1 MSRAIRRGT
10 PEDDATLALRALAR
24 SEGADVQELQTLYA
38 LECLLARVAASPFR
52 DDFVLKG
59 GALLA
64 AYALRRPTKDLDLS
78 ATRLSNDTAGVTERV
93 RSICAIPLPDG
104 VEFDVGS
111 ISASEIRDEDEYS
124 GVRLRITGTLG
135 AARLHVGIDVSF
147 GDPIWPAPRIVQV
160 PRLLDVGLEPVLV
173 LGYPLT
179 MVLAEK
185 IVTAVERGEANTRWR
200 DFADVHVVSR
210 QHRIDGDTLRSSLRE
225 VAQYREGGDAPA
237 ERRGGRTG
245 CRRAGTMDPLAPP
258 WRENRPLREP
268 VGGARPRRALRRSR
282 DHGTGPARHVVTGG
296 TALGRRRGHQGD
308 LVTAP
313 GRGKGSVDR
322 DNGWRMSG

>member
-225 VAQYREGGDAPA
+225 VAQYREVEMLPLNDAVGELA
-237 ERRGGRTG
+237 VVGQARWIRWLRRGGRTDLSESLSEVLDHVA
-245 CRRAGTMDPLAPP
+245 RFADP
-258 WRENRPLREP
+258 
-268 VGGARPRRALRRSR
+268 VI
-282 DHGTGPARHVVTGG
+282 
-296 TALGRRRGHQGD
+296 
-308 LVTAP
+308 TAP
-313 GRGKGSVDR
+313 GPHGTWSPGERRWVDAVGTR
-322 DNGWRMSG
+322 AIS